1 MRLYLQLEF
10 TLTLNKLFTEIF
22 QLTQNKAVSILIHKV
37 SMFIRKAGMLLVT
50 FGVVFIGNMLEFLT
64 LFCWVC
70 LKF

>member
-22 QLTQNKAVSILIHKV
+22 QLTQNKAV